1 MDEQKAKI
9 AKDKVSIATWRLST
23 RFPYLRRLLSVL
35 DIKPTDIEGLVL
47 AIDDELRLYTGKMLF
62 NLAPEEVAGV
72 LLHEIHH
79 VLRNHFERL
88 PYDQFPEEQRLLV
101 NAAMDLE
108 INNELVNSN
117 ALDNNNVKLPDGA
130 LMPEQFNLKDGQPAE
145 KYLQQ
150 LLKRFQQQ
158 QPSMPGNDG
167 DGGDEQE
174 TGGDQGFQQQ
184 QKKGDGSQDTKFK
197 HPHGGCLATSKGG
210 NQGSDNQE
218 QDNRNSPG
226 GSGDSERQEHIER
239 ILKQAAEDIIE
250 ATDKGGYRPYGVSE
264 RLYQLA
270 KERLN
275 TSSVDWQQVLGMLVR
290 DALYRASD
298 EAEDFTYQR
307 RSRRQLE
314 ISDVVLP
321 GTYKPVPELWVVADV
336 SGSMNFE
343 LLAMAYAEV
352 RHILQRLA
360 MPQFIG
366 VAWSTQLENQ
376 RVIRN
381 VNDVNMLF
389 THVGGGTD
397 MQAGIRYAI
406 EHGAQ
411 VVVVLTDG
419 DTSWFDL
426 EHTCKVPTIIGLL
439 PTDDRYYGGE
449 GEWVYNNQTRKRELV
464 RAMRANRNVKV
475 VFLVRKGRSQP
486 RLLSEEG
493 N

>member
-1 MDEQKAKI
+1 MDEQKAKA
-9 AKDKVSIATWRLST
+9 AKDKVSLAAWRLST
-23 RFPYLRRLLSVL
+23 RFPYLRRLLSAL
-35 DIKPTDIEGLVL
+35 DIKPTDMEGLVL
-47 AIDDELRLYTGKMLF
+47 AIDNELKLYTGELLF
-62 NLAPEEVAGV
+62 KLEPSEVAGV

-79 VLRNHFERL
+79 VLRSHFERL
-88 PYDQFPEEQRLLV
+88 PYSQFPDEQRLVV
-101 NAAMDLE
+101 NMAMDLE
-108 INNELVNSN
+108 INNELVSSS
-117 ALDNNNVKLPDGA
+117 AIDDNHVKLPDGA

-145 KYLQQ
+145 KYLQE
-150 LLKRFQQQ
+150 LLKQFLQQQ
-158 QPSMPGNDG
+158 SMAGNDG

-174 TGGDQGFQQQ
+174 AGGDQGFQQQ
-184 QKKGDGSQDTKFK
+184 QEGGGGKGTKFK
-197 HPHGGCLATSKGG
+197 HPHGGCLATSKG
-210 NQGSDNQE
+210 NQGGDDQE
-218 QDNRNSPG
+218 QDNQDSPS
-226 GSGDSERQEHIER
+226 GSGDSERQER
-239 ILKQAAEDIIE
+239 IGRTLRQVAEDIVE

-275 TSSVDWQQVLGMLVR
+275 ASSVDWQQILGMLVR

-314 ISDVVLP
+314 ITDVVLP
-321 GTYKPVPELWVVADV
+321 GTHRPIPELWVVADV

-343 LLAMAYAEV
+343 LLSMAYAEV

-360 MPQFIG
+360 MPQFTG
-366 VAWSTQLENQ
+366 VAWSTALENQ

-381 VNDVNMLF
+381 VNDVNLLF
-389 THVGGGTD
+389 NRVGGGTD

-406 EHGAQ
+406 EQGAQ

-419 DTSWFDL
+419 DTSWYQL

-449 GEWVYNNQTRKRELV
+449 TEWVYSNETRKQELAK
-464 RAMRANRNVKV
+464 AMRANRNVKV
-475 VFLVRKGRSQP
+475 VFLVRKGRAQP
-486 RLLSEEG
+486 RLFGEEV
-493 N
+493 

>member
-1 MDEQKAKI
+1 MDEQRAKA
-9 AKDKVSIATWRLST
+9 AKDKVSVAAWRLST
-23 RFPYLRRLLSVL
+23 RFPYLRRLLSAL
-35 DIKPTDIEGLVL
+35 DIKPTGMEGLVL
-47 AIDDELRLYTGKMLF
+47 AIDNELRLYTGELLF
-62 NLAPEEVAGV
+62 NLEPSEVAGV

-79 VLRNHFERL
+79 VLRSHFERL
-88 PYDQFPEEQRLLV
+88 PYDQFPDEQRLLV

-108 INNELVNSN
+108 INNELASSN
-117 ALDNNNVKLPDGA
+117 ALDYNHVKLPDGA

-145 KYLQQ
+145 KYLQE
-150 LLKRFQQQ
+150 LLKQFQQQ
-158 QPSMPGNDG
+158 QSMAGNDG

-174 TGGDQGFQQQ
+174 AGGDQGFQQQ
-184 QKKGDGSQDTKFK
+184 QEGGGGKGTNFK
-197 HPHGGCLATSKGG
+197 HPHGGCLATSKG
-210 NQGSDNQE
+210 NQGGDNQE
-218 QDNRNSPG
+218 QDNQSSPS
-226 GSGDSERQEHIER
+226 GSGDSERQERIER
-239 ILKQAAEDIIE
+239 VLKQAAEDIVE
-250 ATDKGGYRPYGVSE
+250 TTDKGGYRPYGVSE

-275 TSSVDWQQVLGMLVR
+275 ASSVDWQQILGMLVR

-314 ISDVVLP
+314 ITDVVLP
-321 GTYKPVPELWVVADV
+321 GTHRPVPELWVVADV

-360 MPQFIG
+360 MPQFTG
-366 VAWSTQLENQ
+366 VAWSTHLENQ

-381 VNDVNMLF
+381 VNDVNLLF

-406 EHGAQ
+406 EQGAQ

-419 DTSWFDL
+419 DTSWHQL

-449 GEWVYNNQTRKRELV
+449 TEWVYSNETRKRELV

-475 VFLVRKGRSQP
+475 VFLVRKGRAQP
-486 RLLSEEG
+486 RLFGEEG
-493 N
+493 D

>member
-1 MDEQKAKI
+1 MDEQKAKA
-9 AKDKVSIATWRLST
+9 AKDRVSVAAWRLST

-35 DIKPTDIEGLVL
+35 DIQPTDMEGLVL
-47 AIDDELRLYTGKMLF
+47 AIDKELRLYTGELLF
-62 NLAPEEVAGV
+62 KLEPSEVAGV

-79 VLRNHFERL
+79 VLRSHFERL
-88 PYDQFPEEQRLLV
+88 PYDQFPDEQRLLV

-108 INNELVNSN
+108 INNELVHSG
-117 ALDNNNVKLPDGA
+117 ALDETHVKLPDGA
-130 LMPEQFNLKDGQPAE
+130 LMPEQFNLQDGQPAE
-145 KYLQQ
+145 KYLKA
-150 LLKRFQQQ
+150 LLEQFQQQ
-158 QPSMPGNDG
+158 QSMAGNDG

-174 TGGDQGFQQQ
+174 AGGNQGFQQKQ
-184 QKKGDGSQDTKFK
+184 QGSSGQGATLK
-197 HPHGGCLATSKGG
+197 HPHGGCLASGKG
-210 NQGSDNQE
+210 NQGGDDQE
-218 QDNRNSPG
+218 QNNQSSPS
-226 GSGDSERQEHIER
+226 GSGDSERQERVER
-239 ILKQAAEDIIE
+239 ALKQTAEDIVE

-270 KERLN
+270 KEHLSA
-275 TSSVDWQQVLGMLVR
+275 SSVDWQHILGMLVR

-314 ISDVVLP
+314 ITDVVLP
-321 GTYKPVPELWVVADV
+321 GTHRPIPELWVVADV

-360 MPQFIG
+360 MPQFMG

-381 VNDVNMLF
+381 INDVNLLF
-389 THVGGGTD
+389 DHVGGGTD
-397 MQAGIRYAI
+397 MQAGIQYAI
-406 EHGAQ
+406 DHGAQ

-419 DTSWFDL
+419 DTSWYDL
-426 EHTCKVPTIIGLL
+426 ASICKVPTIIGLV
-439 PTDDRYYGGE
+439 PTDGRYYDVGDT
-449 GEWVYNNQTRKRELV
+449 EWVYNNQTRKRELV
-464 RAMRANRNVKV
+464 KAMRANRNVKV
-475 VFLVRKGRSQP
+475 VFLVRKGRAQP
-486 RLLSEEG
+486 RLFEEG